1 MNGRVLPTALAPKCR
16 RYFGVAPSRFS
27 LVPKATLMDQIY
39 SHDVIESV
47 TKQRRDSCTRKH
59 TNLLT

>member
-1 MNGRVLPTALAPKCR
+1 MGEFYRPLLLPTNGSHALAPS
-16 RYFGVAPSRFS
+16 GFS